1 MSKMTE
7 KNSYHKKIIG
17 KKVQARFGDNQEIVG
32 VVNKVI
38 DEETFLVQDMETQD
52 LIKVSIFDI
61 RSC

>member
-38 DEETFLVQDMETQD
+38 DEETFLVQDMETQG
-52 LIKVSIFDI
+52 LKKPL
-61 RSC
+61 